1 LKMCYVH
8 QHFILP
14 NALHDLNKIQP
25 LKSVALVLLYTET
38 NDAGKRRWRMLAE
51 KQVMTRFSEVAARN
65 RWRPREKKQIK
76 RILIVDDS
84 PSLALIV
91 RQMLEVADYQTRVA
105 HDAQLG
111 YLAYLEFG
119 PDLVVTDV
127 YMNGETGP
135 EMMTRIRRHEARIR
149 TIYMS
154 GYPFGSGELPDAD
167 RTGHPDSFFL
177 QKPFSRDELLHL
189 IGRFSS

>member
-1 LKMCYVH
+1 
-8 QHFILP
+8 
-14 NALHDLNKIQP
+14 
-25 LKSVALVLLYTET
+25 
-38 NDAGKRRWRMLAE
+38 MLAE
-51 KQVMTRFSEVAARN
+51 KQMTILFPEAARN
-65 RWRPREKKQIK
+65 RWQPRETPQIR

-84 PSLALIV
+84 PSLAFIV

-111 YLAYLEFG
+111 YLAYLEFR

-127 YMNGETGP
+127 YMNGETGL
-135 EMMTRIRRHEARIR
+135 EMMTKIRTHEARIR

-154 GYPFGSGELPDAD
+154 GYPFGSGELPDVEK
-167 RTGHPDSFFL
+167 TGHPDSFFL
-177 QKPFSRDELLHL
+177 QKPFSRDQLVHL